1 MLFLFVFSAKSFK
14 MVSISESGDTMKAF
28 GKKTAAG
35 LTAFLLTFTSLL
47 TYMGA
52 VVFADDFGD
61 DPNDGIVTAAER
73 KTDLLTEVHEDAPEV
88 SAASYILYDA
98 NSGAILLGSDYDV
111 QKEPASMTKVMT
123 VLLALER
130 LDQSEMVT
138 ITEEMAEAMDN
149 ITADYVKLGLQEG
162 EVISVQDLVYSAVI
176 KSANDASLVLG
187 MYMAGTE
194 ADFCE
199 VMNAKAA
206 EIGCTNTHFSSAFGL
221 STPDNVTTPYDMA
234 LILNE
239 AVTNTNYPEIAKT
252 LNYTIDATNKY
263 SSERELNNGNKF
275 VSTTTYGYEYYVGG
289 KTGFTNTAGYTLC
302 AAAKKNNR
310 TLIGCVFNAADPD
323 IRYSDLIH
331 LFEYGFS
338 NFATVEITDS
348 EFAPLIDETK
358 LQINDLLSDTNL
370 YIADQRVVLDHYIT
384 TTSSRAQLGSTNR
397 LDLSETVIDTQADK
411 QTLEIPLCKVYSDK
425 TYLIG
430 TMVIELQKKT
440 GVVEVNPEKITNL
453 TSVRSILITFAV
465 LSGLILLLVIILLI
479 FRARIIK
486 RRRDEVTKRANM
498 L

>member
-1 MLFLFVFSAKSFK
+1 MTFFCKKAA
-14 MVSISESGDTMKAF
+14 ISL
-28 GKKTAAG
+28 
-35 LTAFLLTFTSLL
+35 LTFLLTAASLL
-47 TYMGA
+47 SVTGKIVSA
-52 VVFADDFGD
+52 NDFGD

-73 KTDLLTEVHEDAPEV
+73 KTDLLNESHEGAPEV
-88 SAASYILYDA
+88 SAASFILYDV
-98 NSGAILLGSDYDV
+98 NSGAILLGQDYDV

-123 VLLALER
+123 VLLALEK

-138 ITEEMAEAMDN
+138 ITPEMAEAVDN

-162 EVISVQDLVYSAVI
+162 EVISVQDLVYASVI

-194 ADFCE
+194 PAFCE
-199 VMNAKAA
+199 MMNAKAS
-206 EIGCTNTHFSSAFGL
+206 EIGCTNTHFSSAYGL

-239 AVTNTNYPEIAKT
+239 AVTNTNYSEIAKT

-263 SSERELNNGNKF
+263 SSERELSNGNKF
-275 VSTTTYGYEYYVGG
+275 VSTTDYGYEYYVGG

-310 TLIGCVFNAADPD
+310 TLVGCVFNAADPD
-323 IRYSDLIH
+323 IRYYDLIK

-338 NFATVEITDS
+338 SYATVEITDS
-348 EFAPLIDETK
+348 EFAPLIDEANA
-358 LQINDLLSDTNL
+358 QIRDLLSDTNL
-370 YIADQRVVLDHYIT
+370 YISDQRVVLDQYIT
-384 TTSSRAQLGSTNR
+384 TTSSRAQLGSTNK

-411 QTLEIPLCKVYSDK
+411 QTLEIPLCKAYSDK

-430 TMVIELQKKT
+430 TMVIEIQKKS

-453 TSVRSILITFAV
+453 TSVRNILITFAV